1 MPVDVIVRTSLAMNS
16 TFFPD
21 GPWPPGGLG
30 QLFEIGLTSTVGI
43 AGCGGTPPSSAFT
56 VAGRDSSSSSRSDET
71 IATRC
76 RSCSSSNRCAAA
88 VQAAGPQQQCGHA
101 RSLRQR
107 RRPYM
112 CIYSFIYKVHKT
124 VNRNRS
130 PRAKLAD
137 RPRGPGAAAG
147 SGVVGASGGPAGLS
161 YWRHPA

>member
-76 RSCSSSNRCAAA
+76 RSCSSSNLCAAA
-88 VQAAGPQQQCGHA
+88 VQAA
-101 RSLRQR
+101 
-107 RRPYM
+107 
-112 CIYSFIYKVHKT
+112 
-124 VNRNRS
+124 
-130 PRAKLAD
+130 
-137 RPRGPGAAAG
+137 AAA
-147 SGVVGASGGPAGLS
+147 VRACAQPEAAAPAIHVHIVS
-161 YWRHPA
+161 YTKCTKL